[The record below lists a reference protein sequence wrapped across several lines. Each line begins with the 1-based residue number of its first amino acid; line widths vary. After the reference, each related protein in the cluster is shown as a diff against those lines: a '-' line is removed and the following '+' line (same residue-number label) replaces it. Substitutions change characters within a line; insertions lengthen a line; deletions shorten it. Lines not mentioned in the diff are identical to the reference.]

1 MTYGMEKNHCLTII
15 YCGSIIYAVRDLN
28 LVAIVGGLKFMTA
41 NNLIIYFIIFTVIY
55 LIGAISP
62 LITYSSPKISNLLSN
77 TCTLVS
83 SGFLSIVMIYK
94 LLFMKDI
101 QFELGTNIPFLSI
114 SFNIDN
120 LAAFFIMIIAIVSFI
135 VSLFSYTYMSHYFYR
150 RNISIFGCF
159 YNLFILSMIL
169 LVASSNLIL
178 FLVFWELMSLISYFL
193 VIYEHE
199 KSEVQKAGRIYIIM
213 TYTGTAFITAA
224 FALVAYWTKSFDF
237 SAMNSA
243 LIPSNYANIIYVFLL
258 IGFGT
263 KAGIIPMHIWLP
275 YAHPVAPSNIS
286 ALMSGVMIKMSIY
299 GLLRVIFDVL
309 PGNPMWWG
317 VITLIVGTVSAILG
331 IAYSLASTVNIKRL
345 LAYSSIENMGILF
358 CGIGM
363 LLIARAAQNSF
374 LFVLALTATLLHT
387 LNHAIFKSQLF
398 MSAGAIQYSAHTKN
412 MEKLGGL
419 IKKMPIASVFIFIG
433 CLTIS
438 SVPPFNGFISE
449 YIIFQTIIN
458 SIAWFA
464 PVGKFS
470 LVILFMVVAAAL
482 ALAGAL
488 VAFCFVKLYGI
499 SFLGMPRSA
508 DAENVKEPGKP
519 MLVALG
525 FSASLCLA
533 LGIFSKYTI
542 GLIDNVNSQLANLK
556 LLSTDWSLSSFL
568 HYPIESTGLNI
579 SVGLLLLIIL
589 ALAGIIALVVRSLRK
604 HTVVDRYNTWDCG
617 FTKLNPKIQY
627 SATGFSKS
635 IRIIFRGLFKPNREL
650 VITEG
655 YGPYNIKKGIYTIS
669 TEKVIEKY
677 LYKPFVNMIVNF
689 SRKIR
694 FKIQT
699 GSIHTYLLYFL
710 SILVLMLLYY
720 SFTA

>member
-1 MTYGMEKNHCLTII
+1 
-15 YCGSIIYAVRDLN
+15 
-28 LVAIVGGLKFMTA
+28 MTA
-41 NNLIIYFIIFTVIY
+41 NHLIICLVIIFSAIY
-55 LIGAISP
+55 LVGAISS
-62 LITYSSPKISNLLSN
+62 LFTYRNPKISNLLSN
-77 TCTLVS
+77 TCSMVS
-83 SGFLSIVMIYK
+83 SGLLSITMIYK

-101 QFELGTNIPFLSI
+101 QFGFGTNIPYLSV

-120 LAAFFIMIIAIVSFI
+120 LAAFFILIITIVSFI
-135 VSLFSYTYMSHYFYR
+135 VSLFSFTYMSHYFYR
-150 RNISIFGCF
+150 KNVAIFGCF

-169 LVASSNLIL
+169 LVESRNLIL
-178 FLVFWELMSLISYFL
+178 FLVFWEFMSLISYFL

-237 SAMNSA
+237 SAMNSS

-286 ALMSGVMIKMSIY
+286 ALMSGVMIKMSVY
-299 GLLRVIFDVL
+299 GLLRVIFYVL

-317 VITLIVGTVSAILG
+317 VITLIAGTVSAILG

-345 LAYSSIENMGILF
+345 LAYSSIENMGIIF
-358 CGIGM
+358 SGIGM
-363 LLIARAAQNSF
+363 MLIARATQNTF

-387 LNHAIFKSQLF
+387 LNHAVFKSQLF

-419 IKKMPIASVFIFIG
+419 IKKMPVASVFIFIG

-449 YIIFQTIIN
+449 YLIFQTIIN
-458 SIAWFA
+458 NILWFA
-464 PVGKFS
+464 PAGKFS
-470 LVILFMVVAAAL
+470 LVILFIIVAAAL

-499 SFLGMPRSA
+499 SFLGVPRSA

-525 FSASLCLA
+525 LSASLCLA
-533 LGIFSKYTI
+533 LGVFSKYAI
-542 GLIDNVNSQLANLK
+542 GLIDNVNSQLVNCK
-556 LLSTDWSLSSFL
+556 LMSTDWSAASFL
-568 HYPIESTGLNI
+568 HYPIKSNGLDI
-579 SVGLLLLIIL
+579 SVGLLSLIALIL
-589 ALAGIIALVVRSLRK
+589 ALIIALVVKSIRK
-604 HTVVDRYNTWDCG
+604 RTVIERYNTWDCG

-650 VITEG
+650 VVTEG
-655 YGPYNIKKGIYTIS
+655 YGPYNIKKGVYTIS

-677 LYKPFVNMIVNF
+677 LYKPLISLIVNF

-720 SFTA
+720 SFTG